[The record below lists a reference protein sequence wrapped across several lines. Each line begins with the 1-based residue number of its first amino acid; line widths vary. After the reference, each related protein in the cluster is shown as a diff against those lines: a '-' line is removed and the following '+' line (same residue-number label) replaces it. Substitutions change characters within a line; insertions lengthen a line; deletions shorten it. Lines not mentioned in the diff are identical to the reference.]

1 MAVLAATLFGRKG
14 RTFSSPHDG
23 DGFAELLLV
32 LLLKLLPVEG
42 VSFWFRWVR
51 KRQRRIDPELSVVRW
66 PILRRLQLHVLA
78 RAAEYFLKHG
88 ND

>member
-1 MAVLAATLFGRKG
+1 VLAATLFGRKG

-32 LLLKLLPVEG
+32 LLLKLLPVG
-42 VSFWFRWVR
+42 VVGFRFRRVR
-51 KRQRRIDPELSVVRW
+51 KRQRGIDPELPIMRR
-66 PILRRLQLHVLA
+66 PILRRFQLHVLA
-78 RAAEYFLKHG
+78 RAAKHFLKHG